1 MRSRRLAAAMVV
13 LGAAC
18 SARAGDLADAVKQYV
33 QIDAPV
39 VALTRVRVIDGTGA
53 PPRADQTIV
62 LSGGRIQALGD
73 AKTVKVPKGAKVLA
87 LEGATVIPG
96 LVGMHD
102 HLFMTA
108 FRSSSP
114 ASPFLLTQA
123 TRTFLRLYLA
133 SGVTAIRTAGSIE
146 PYADLNA
153 KRLIDEGKLP
163 GPKVFVT
170 GPFLEGAG
178 SPIIQLHQ
186 LTGPEDATRFVE
198 YWAGQGVTS
207 FKAYMN
213 ITRDELAAAVKA
225 AHARGLKVT
234 GHLCTIGF
242 RDAAAIGID
251 NVEHGFLFNSD
262 FFPGRTGDTCPPRDA
277 FEKAFAQLDVSSPE
291 VKEALAD
298 LVRRRVAVTSTLAVF
313 EQYYRAEVPP
323 RVLELLSP
331 DAREAFL
338 RTKLQM
344 ANNAERQASVRA
356 AVKKDMELE
365 RAFVKAGGLL
375 VNGADPTGL
384 GGVLAGIADQRGVE
398 LLVEAGFTPAE
409 AIRIATQNG
418 AELLGEGAR
427 FGTLAPGKQADLVVL
442 RGDPGARIEDIE
454 KVEWVF
460 KDGLGY
466 DPARLIDSVRGQVG
480 Q

>member
-1 MRSRRLAAAMVV
+1 MSKRRRLVVLVSLAAA
-13 LGAAC
+13 GAV
-18 SARAGDLADAVKQYV
+18 RAAGLADAVKPYV
-33 QIDAPV
+33 GVDAPV
-39 VALTRVRVIDGTGA
+39 VALAHLRVIDGTGA
-53 PPRADQTIV
+53 PPRLDQTLV

-73 AKTVKVPKGAKVLA
+73 SKAVKVPTGAKVLA
-87 LEGATVIPG
+87 LDGATVIPG

-108 FRSSSP
+108 YRTSTGP
-114 ASPFLLTQA
+114 LLLTQA
-123 TRTFLRLYLA
+123 TRTFPRLYLA
-133 SGVTAIRTAGSIE
+133 GGVTTIRTSGSIE

-153 KRLIDEGKLP
+153 KRLIDEGQMP

-170 GPFLEGAG
+170 GPYLEGAG
-178 SPIIQLHQ
+178 SPFLQLHP
-186 LTGPEDATRFVE
+186 LTGPEDATRLVE

-213 ITRDELAAAVKA
+213 LTREELVAAVKA

-242 RDAAAIGID
+242 RDATAAGID
-251 NVEHGFLFNSD
+251 NVEHGFLYDSD
-262 FFPGRTGDTCPPRDA
+262 FVPGRAGDTCPPRDA
-277 FEKAFAQLDVSSPE
+277 WEKAFAQLDVSSPE
-291 VKEALAD
+291 VKDALED
-298 LVRRRVAVTSTLAVF
+298 LVRHHVAVTSTLAVF
-313 EQYYRAEVPP
+313 EQTYRAEIPP
-323 RVLELLSP
+323 LVLELLSP

-338 RTKLQM
+338 RSKLRA
-344 ANNAERQASVRA
+344 ANNVQAQASMRA

-375 VNGADPTGL
+375 VTGADPTGM
-384 GGVLAGIADQRGVE
+384 GGVLAGLADQRGVE
-398 LLVEAGFTPAE
+398 LLVEAGFAPVE
-409 AIRIATQNG
+409 AIHIATQNG

-427 FGTLAPGKQADLVVL
+427 IGTLSPGKQADLVVL
-442 RGDPGARIEDIE
+442 RGDPSTRIEDIE

-460 KDGLGY
+460 KDGIGY
-466 DPARLIDSVRGQVG
+466 DPAKLLDSVRGQVG